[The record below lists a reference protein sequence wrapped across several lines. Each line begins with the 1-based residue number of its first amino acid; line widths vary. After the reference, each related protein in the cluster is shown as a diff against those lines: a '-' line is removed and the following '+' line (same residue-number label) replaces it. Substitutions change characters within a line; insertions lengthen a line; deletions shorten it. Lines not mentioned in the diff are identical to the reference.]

1 MELFG
6 RYAVIKT
13 GNVTLNS
20 DDLTVEF
27 EAPFDDDMEP
37 NESKIT
43 IYNLSQK
50 TVNQLKRNQQ
60 LTLDAGYKQD
70 HGVLLSGY
78 ISKVENKGERTD
90 VKTTI
95 YVLDTKPFDTKKT
108 VKKSYKKGIK
118 ASQILRDLIASFS
131 LKVAVLKLPKDK
143 VYTKGYTVNGEIIE
157 QLNKIAKD
165 CGASA
170 YINKGQLYIRSLKEG
185 DDTRFKLS
193 SDTGLIG
200 SPEPFEEEV
209 DGRIIKGYKVK
220 CLLQYRLTTASIV
233 EIQSK
238 TVNGKF
244 RVRKGRH
251 YWNGNEFYTE
261 MEVI

>member
-1 MELFG
+1 MEQFG
-6 RYAVIKT
+6 RYTVVKT
-13 GNVTLNS
+13 GNVTLNR
-20 DDLTVEF
+20 DDLTIEF
-27 EAPFDDDMEP
+27 DVPFDDDMEP
-37 NESKIT
+37 NESQIT
-43 IYNLSQK
+43 IYNLSK
-50 TVNQLKRNQQ
+50 NTINQLKRNQH

-78 ISKVENKGERTD
+78 ISKVENVNERTD
-90 VKTTI
+90 IKTTI

-118 ASQILRDLIASFS
+118 ASQIMRDLIASFG

-157 QLNKIAKD
+157 QLNNIAKD
-165 CGASA
+165 CGASV
-170 YINKGQLYIRSLKEG
+170 YINKGQVYIRSLKEG
-185 DDTRFKLS
+185 DDTRFILS

-200 SPEPFEEEV
+200 SPEPFEEEI
-209 DGRIIKGYKVK
+209 DGKIIKGYKVK

-238 TVNGKF
+238 TVKGKF

-251 YWNGNEFYTE
+251 YSSGDEFYTE
-261 MEVI
+261 MEVV